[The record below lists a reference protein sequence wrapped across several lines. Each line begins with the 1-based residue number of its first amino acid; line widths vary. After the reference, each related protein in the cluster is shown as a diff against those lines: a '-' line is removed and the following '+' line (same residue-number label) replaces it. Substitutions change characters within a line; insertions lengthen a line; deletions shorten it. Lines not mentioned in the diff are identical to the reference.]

1 MPSAQYAPLQVTEW
15 GTTLWV
21 VAKAMTGSPDTIY
34 YEMSSLRRQQ
44 ARTWGQQ
51 RRKDICTIAR
61 PGDVLIRRWTDGKD
75 GAIDVTVTSPLAAS
89 NVSDAAAKPG
99 ASLGKACARK
109 KRETAEACRAEGLVF
124 IPFAIETLG
133 GFDTTATTQVKQL
146 ASALARSKGSDEREA
161 ASQLFG
167 RLSLNLMRGNALML
181 ASRAPD
187 VDIPRAEVD
196 GVQ

>member
-1 MPSAQYAPLQVTEW
+1 M
-15 GTTLWV
+15 
-21 VAKAMTGSPDTIY
+21 
-34 YEMSSLRRQQ
+34 
-44 ARTWGQQ
+44 
-51 RRKDICTIAR
+51 
-61 PGDVLIRRWTDGKD
+61 
-75 GAIDVTVTSPLAAS
+75 TVTSPLAAS

-146 ASALARSKGSDEREA
+146 ASALSRSKGSDEREA

>member
-1 MPSAQYAPLQVTEW
+1 MGPTKEERHLLP
-15 GTTLWV
+15 G
-21 VAKAMTGSPDTIY
+21 
-34 YEMSSLRRQQ
+34 
-44 ARTWGQQ
+44 
-51 RRKDICTIAR
+51 TIAR

-133 GFDTTATTQVKQL
+133 GFDTPATTQVKQL